1 MDMLE
6 MDMLEQRENGIQ
18 KPVLIGSLITAT
30 P

>member
-1 MDMLE
+1 MNHF